1 MSTASKQVHAPPT
14 PKEDKA
20 IQAYRRKHGPQE
32 TYTWSTVDGWCS
44 ACKTTGVRVAHMGH
58 DGFNFALCGECLGRL
73 QTEFAP
79 PAPGEG
85 KS

>member
-14 PKEDKA
+14 KTEDLA

-32 TYTWSTVDGWCS
+32 THTWSTVDGWCS
-44 ACKTTGVRVAHMGH
+44 ACKTTGIHVAHMGH
-58 DGFNFALCGECLGRL
+58 DGFNFALCERCIDRLRGEL
-73 QTEFAP
+73 TS

-85 KS
+85 DP